1 VRKVCVVITARA
13 SYSRV
18 KTVLVHLANRDD
30 VELQIVTTA
39 SALVER
45 AGRVSD
51 VIRAEGFTI
60 SAEVSSLVEG
70 DTSLQMVQTTGLGL
84 IEIGSVL
91 QRLNP
96 D

>member
-1 VRKVCVVITARA
+1 MRKVCVVITVRA

-18 KTVLVHLANRDD
+18 KTVLAHLAKRDD

-70 DTSLQMVQTTGLGL
+70 DTSLQMVQSNKIVIL
-84 IEIGSVL
+84 
-91 QRLNP
+91 
-96 D
+96 